1 MCFNFCVFIINN
13 IQRESGVSPDLG
25 RATALHVAS
34 ELFIKSGVILFF
46 SWNDY
51 ILLLKTFSYMIFNF
65 LLLHQLMGLCFLFFS
80 FYFCICFVSMSF
92 ICILKTKK
100 MNDLHDYDKYDLM
113 KRLNKKNIFRLE
125 EEKIFHNRE
134 KNVQNRLI
142 QIQDGHHM

>member
-1 MCFNFCVFIINN
+1 LDKLLSHALIPTEKKNIITNMQYLNLQIIQDQSRVCILIFVFCIINN

-34 ELFIKSGVILFF
+34 ELFIKSGVILFFF

-80 FYFCICFVSMSF
+80 FYFCIYVLSA
-92 ICILKTKK
+92 
-100 MNDLHDYDKYDLM
+100 
-113 KRLNKKNIFRLE
+113 
-125 EEKIFHNRE
+125 
-134 KNVQNRLI
+134 
-142 QIQDGHHM
+142 